1 MGVFI
6 LINNDFFLPDY
17 KNHTI
22 TYTSVT
28 ILFYDFFNVL
38 TQRYNPPLSN
48 PLIKQGLF
56 MSLYQV
62 FSSEGQ
68 YVKDP
73 GDQVLSNKSE
83 IANSDEVDEAEL
95 VLLEH
100 FYGLHRY
107 CAS

>member
-1 MGVFI
+1 M
-6 LINNDFFLPDY
+6 N
-17 KNHTI
+17 
-22 TYTSVT
+22 
-28 ILFYDFFNVL
+28 
-38 TQRYNPPLSN
+38 
-48 PLIKQGLF
+48 
-56 MSLYQV
+56 LYHL

-73 GDQVLSNKSE
+73 GEQVLTNKLE

-100 FYGLHRY
+100 LYGLHRY